1 MEETYWKL
9 SFFLTGVSVL
19 DTRRKSFTM
28 LFGCYYNVIVEYL
41 KQTIRK
47 TVYWMLCPYYSFI
60 NELPPKMAKLHKL
73 YEISLKFYVHN
84 SIRMYALLHVYTIEI
99 ILVCA
104 ASDLKEN

>member
-1 MEETYWKL
+1 MEETYWKW

-47 TVYWMLCPYYSFI
+47 TVYWVLCPYYSFI
-60 NELPPKMAKLHKL
+60 NELLPKITKVDKM
-73 YEISLKFYVHN
+73 YIISLKLYVHH
-84 SIRMYALLHVYTIEI
+84 SIRIYALLHVYTIESFWFVP
-99 ILVCA
+99 L
-104 ASDLKEN
+104 LTYNRR